1 VTHKLVITL
10 LNLIVP
16 FPRMPSYDVFRPLN
30 SRSVL
35 PGVAIFDQNAAK
47 LDPSFSSMNKCDRL
61 KYFGHTIHG
70 GGKRNK

>member
-1 VTHKLVITL
+1 MTHKNCNHIT
-10 LNLIVP
+10 NP
-16 FPRMPSYDVFRPLN
+16 NRTFSSYDVFRPLN

-35 PGVAIFDQNAAK
+35 PGVAIFYQNVAK

-61 KYFGHTIHG
+61 KYFGHTIQG